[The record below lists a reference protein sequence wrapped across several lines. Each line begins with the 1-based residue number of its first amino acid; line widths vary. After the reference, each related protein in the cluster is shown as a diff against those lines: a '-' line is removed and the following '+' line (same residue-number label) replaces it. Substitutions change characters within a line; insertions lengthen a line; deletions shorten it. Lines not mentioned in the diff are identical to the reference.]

1 MLYLHH
7 TSFFMLIFLHT
18 YTTYFLTHKH
28 THSKRERKALLA
40 AIVSNLTDKIVI
52 VNYKR

>member
-18 YTTYFLTHKH
+18 YTTYFLTHTH
-28 THSKRERKALLA
+28 TARERKALLA